1 MPSGRDGP
9 AGARLGEAIR
19 GDERRVFLLWPS
31 MKNAAAARRKIIAAA
46 LNNDPLAGL
55 DPDLSP

>member
-1 MPSGRDGP
+1 
-9 AGARLGEAIR
+9 
-19 GDERRVFLLWPS
+19 

-46 LNNDPLAGL
+46 LNNNPLAGL